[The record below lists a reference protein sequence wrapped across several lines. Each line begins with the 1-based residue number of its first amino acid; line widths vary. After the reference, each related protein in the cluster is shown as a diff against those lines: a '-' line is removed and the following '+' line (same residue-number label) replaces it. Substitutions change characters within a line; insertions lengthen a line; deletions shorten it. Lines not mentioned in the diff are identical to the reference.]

1 MEHLQLQTLRQGMFV
16 FGFFLDGEDGQQ
28 PVIMGVIGFND
39 YTAVMAEVPDAKF
52 VPFTGINPALGQKH
66 TPIPESA
73 TPGVGDMAPIP
84 PTALKP
90 GEETTGPEKDTQE
103 GKTEN
108 DKITN
113 SPEVRSTEVEDGA
126 SNESAEETTRKE
138 PVARPSKCNPI
149 PLSDI
154 QMSMTNVILDI
165 EKLQKSVSD
174 YRYATKGVID
184 LETEINDKKKIVTDQ
199 IMSGLKWVIDEG
211 MKFALNL
218 YTTALR
224 EVEARLNPNEI
235 HLLGGGFNSLVDL
248 SFCIFKK
255 DP

>member
-1 MEHLQLQTLRQGMFV
+1 MIEAGLFKKYFVGRDGFYWWIGQIATESSWVDNLSGSPGKDNKGTPGFGQRYKVRIMGHHTAVASELPDDHLPWASVMYPVTAGGGTAGTSASANLRQGMFV

-66 TPIPESA
+66 ATYSRKA

-84 PTALKP
+84 PTAALKP

-113 SPEVRSTEVEDGA
+113 SPEGASTEVEDGA
-126 SNESAEETTRKE
+126 SQESAEETTRKE

-149 PLSDI
+149 PLADI
-154 QMSMTNVILDI
+154 QMSMTNVIQDI
-165 EKLQKSVSD
+165 
-174 YRYATKGVID
+174 
-184 LETEINDKKKIVTDQ
+184 
-199 IMSGLKWVIDEG
+199 
-211 MKFALNL
+211 
-218 YTTALR
+218 
-224 EVEARLNPNEI
+224 
-235 HLLGGGFNSLVDL
+235 
-248 SFCIFKK
+248 
-255 DP
+255 

>member
-1 MEHLQLQTLRQGMFV
+1 MFV

-66 TPIPESA
+66 ATYSRKA

-84 PTALKP
+84 PTAALKP

-113 SPEVRSTEVEDGA
+113 SPEGASTEVEDGHLK
-126 SNESAEETTRKE
+126 SQLKKQREKNLWLDHRS
-138 PVARPSKCNPI
+138 V
-149 PLSDI
+149 I
-154 QMSMTNVILDI
+154 QSLLLT
-165 EKLQKSVSD
+165 
-174 YRYATKGVID
+174 YRC
-184 LETEINDKKKIVTDQ
+184 Q
-199 IMSGLKWVIDEG
+199 
-211 MKFALNL
+211 
-218 YTTALR
+218 
-224 EVEARLNPNEI
+224 
-235 HLLGGGFNSLVDL
+235 
-248 SFCIFKK
+248 
-255 DP
+255 